1 MAVIPSGCL
10 HGGVLLT
17 ERSELDEA
25 RMTRLVTTTVTTS
38 A

>member
-25 RMTRLVTTTVTTS
+25 PHDPLGDDHS
-38 A
+38 YY